1 MQSEVN
7 ILLGVS
13 GDEAVRFLSLLT
25 ENDQIRYHFERA
37 ETKELF
43 QQKATKGRHH
53 LYIVSLSFLTNSF
66 PDFAVY
72 TAEQHAGTATILLC
86 TAADFEAAI
95 PFLRN
100 GISDCL
106 LLDSLTTEKIVRS
119 IHTSL
124 NAGQAK
130 FAQAQANLSAIE
142 SSGMAQL
149 QAKQDLQKFYER
161 FIRISST
168 TNDAVWE
175 WNLADNSLWANENH
189 QLLYGL
195 TVNDPVPTKEV
206 WVDRIHPDDRQR
218 LLDMQDHALA
228 SDTNVFISEY
238 RFRTKDGYKY
248 IFDRCYIERDNSGTP
263 VLMTGSMMD
272 VTERKIAEEK
282 IIHSNER
289 FELIARTTNEALWEM
304 DLVTGY
310 TWSNETHQ
318 QLYGLTL
325 QDEAPM
331 LEQWEDSIHPDE
343 REAVLES
350 FYNVL
355 HSNENIWISEY
366 RMFNYK
372 GEEMAIYDRTYIV
385 RNSEGKPVRMM
396 GSMTDITERKKASE
410 ALVNSEEKYRT
421 LVEQATD
428 AIFIADE
435 KGKFIVVNPAA
446 VKLSQYSEEELMQM
460 TIYHLSDPEE
470 LKVKPFAFGEMKS
483 EKGAS
488 SERRMR
494 RKDGVCVDIEINAKF
509 LSDGRFLAFIRDIT
523 ERKKAENELNNSY
536 KAIRKLTSHLQQARE
551 EERKHIAR
559 NIHDEL
565 GQLLTVLKMDISWL
579 SKKIKAL
586 NVPAITE
593 KTDEVLE
600 LLNNTVQSVRRI
612 AADLRPGLLDD
623 LGLTAAIEW
632 HLGEFGKRTGIQT
645 HFITGEG
652 HLNLPAEQATS
663 LFRIYQESMTNI
675 ARHADA
681 TEVTVELIMENQFI
695 TMRVSDNGKGFDL
708 ATVGKRKTLGLL
720 GMKERAEMMDG
731 SFSISKNADGGMQI
745 EVQLPLQHSEP
756 FESLQV

>member
-1 MQSEVN
+1 MQNEVN

-13 GDEAVRFLSLLT
+13 REAAVRLLSLLK
-25 ENDQIRYHFERA
+25 ENDQIRYSVERA
-37 ETKELF
+37 ETKEAFL
-43 QQKATKGRHH
+43 QKLNVARFHVC
-53 LYIVSLSFLTNSF
+53 IADVDFVTNSF
-66 PDFAVY
+66 PGF
-72 TAEQHAGTATILLC
+72 TNHINRQHPHVAKILLGN
-86 TAADFEAAI
+86 AADFEEAI
-95 PFLRN
+95 HLLHSGFD
-100 GISDCL
+100 DCL
-106 LLDSLTTEKIVRS
+106 LLSALTAEKVSKSILFSLSKQQV
-119 IHTSL
+119 
-124 NAGQAK
+124 K
-130 FAQAQANLSAIE
+130 FASNAAPQIQI
-142 SSGMAQL
+142 QP
-149 QAKQDLQKFYER
+149 DLQKFYER

-175 WNLADNSLWANENH
+175 WNLEDNSLWANENH
-189 QLLYGL
+189 QHLYGL
-195 TVNDPVPTKEV
+195 TVADPVPAKQV
-206 WVDRIHPDDRQR
+206 WVDRIHPEDRQR
-218 LLDMQDHALA
+218 LLDLQDEALA

-238 RFRTKDGYKY
+238 RFRTRDGYKY
-248 IFDRCYIERDNSGTP
+248 IFDRCYIERDSNGNP

-272 VTERKIAEEK
+272 VTERKLAEEK

-304 DLVTGY
+304 DIVTGY

-325 QDEAPM
+325 EDKAPM
-331 LEQWEDSIHPDE
+331 QQQWELSIHADE
-343 REAVLES
+343 RAAVLKS
-350 FYNVL
+350 FYDVFNSTENV
-355 HSNENIWISEY
+355 WISEY

-372 GEEMAIYDRTYIV
+372 GEEIAIYDRTYIV

-396 GSMTDITERKKASE
+396 GSMTDITERKKANE

-435 KGKFIVVNPAA
+435 TGKFIIVNPAA
-446 VKLSQYSEEELMQM
+446 VKLSKYSEEELLQM

-470 LKVKPFAFGEMKS
+470 LKVKPFAFAEMKT
-483 EKGAS
+483 ERGAS

-494 RKDGVCVDIEINAKF
+494 RKDGAIVDIEINAKF

-523 ERKKAENELNNSY
+523 ERKKAEDELNNSY
-536 KAIRKLTSHLQQARE
+536 KAIRKLTSHLQHARE

-579 SKKIKAL
+579 NKKIKAL
-586 NVPAITE
+586 DLPAITQ
-593 KTDEVLE
+593 KTDEISA

-645 HFITGEG
+645 NFFTSEG
-652 HLNLPAEQATS
+652 HTNLPAEQATG

-675 ARHADA
+675 TRHAEA
-681 TEVTVELIMENQFI
+681 TEVNVELITQDNCL
-695 TMRVSDNGKGFDL
+695 TMRISDNGKGFDV
-708 ATVGKRKTLGLL
+708 ANVGKRKTLGLL
-720 GMKERAEMMDG
+720 GMKERAEMMGG
-731 SFSISKNADGGMQI
+731 SFSITQSSEGGMQV
-745 EVQLPLQHSEP
+745 EVKLPLLATEP
-756 FESLQV
+756 FETLQV